1 MGSYTFF
8 LSHELVGYKNIKLQS
23 YCHFSYTGISANDGF
38 WHHICASWENKAGS
52 WEIYKDGVSLA
63 SGAILN
69 TGHVIK
75 TNGILVMGQE
85 QDSFG
90 GGFDALQNYIGELT
104 EHVEQVPG
112 RK

>member
-1 MGSYTFF
+1 M
-8 LSHELVGYKNIKLQS
+8 YKIMRCSNTTLTPYFQ
-23 YCHFSYTGISANDGF
+23 FSKTGIAANDGF

-63 SGAILN
+63 SGARLK